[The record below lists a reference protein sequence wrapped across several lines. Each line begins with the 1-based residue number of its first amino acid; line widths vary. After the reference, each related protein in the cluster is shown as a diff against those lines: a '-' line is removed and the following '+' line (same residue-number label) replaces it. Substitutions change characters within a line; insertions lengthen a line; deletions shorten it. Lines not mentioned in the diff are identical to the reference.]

1 MTAPKTLAAIS
12 LATAFL
18 ATTSAWAQPAGSE
31 YLPKVPQNPTHQSG
45 GSASSTGESTTTT
58 GVTSDGSAKGS
69 GSSSNRR
76 QKQGRKKPATAK
88 PAKLTPAAADTS
100 GAGDTLPIVLLVAV
114 GVMVLVVGVVL
125 RRRSGYRSGSWRN

>member
-1 MTAPKTLAAIS
+1 MTAPKTLVAIS
-12 LATAFL
+12 VATAFL

-31 YLPKVPQNPTHQSG
+31 YLPKVPHQSG